1 MSGGAF
7 VMGEKGNMTVS
18 FQSVQAQE
26 DNQVKKLLREV
37 VLALVEK
44 GYNPVNQL
52 VGYLVSGDPAYIT
65 GHKNARNLI
74 QRLERDEIIEE
85 LTNSYL
91 KGII

>member
-1 MSGGAF
+1 
-7 VMGEKGNMTVS
+7 MTVS

-85 LTNSYL
+85 LVNSYL
-91 KGII
+91 KGIV

>member
-1 MSGGAF
+1 MN
-7 VMGEKGNMTVS
+7 EKDNMTVS

-26 DNQVKKLLREV
+26 ENEVKKLLREV

-85 LTNSYL
+85 LANSYL
-91 KGII
+91 KGIV

>member
-1 MSGGAF
+1 
-7 VMGEKGNMTVS
+7 MGDKGNMTVS

-85 LTNSYL
+85 LVNSYL

>member
-1 MSGGAF
+1 MN
-7 VMGEKGNMTVS
+7 EKDNMTVS
-18 FQSVQAQE
+18 FQSIQAQE
-26 DNQVKKLLREV
+26 DNEVKKLLREV

-85 LTNSYL
+85 LANSYL
-91 KGII
+91 KGIV

>member
-1 MSGGAF
+1 MS
-7 VMGEKGNMTVS
+7 EKGNMTVS

-65 GHKNARNLI
+65 GHKNARNMI

-85 LTNSYL
+85 LANSYL

>member
-1 MSGGAF
+1 MN
-7 VMGEKGNMTVS
+7 EKGNMTVS

-26 DNQVKKLLREV
+26 DNEVKKLLREV

-85 LTNSYL
+85 LANSYL

>member
-1 MSGGAF
+1 MN
-7 VMGEKGNMTVS
+7 EKDNMTVS

-26 DNQVKKLLREV
+26 DNEVKKLLREV

-85 LTNSYL
+85 LANSYL
-91 KGII
+91 KGIV

>member
-1 MSGGAF
+1 MS
-7 VMGEKGNMTVS
+7 EKGNMTVS

-85 LTNSYL
+85 LANSYL

>member
-1 MSGGAF
+1 
-7 VMGEKGNMTVS
+7 MGDKGSMTVS

-85 LTNSYL
+85 LANSYL

>member
-1 MSGGAF
+1 
-7 VMGEKGNMTVS
+7 MGEKGNMTVS

-26 DNQVKKLLREV
+26 DKQVKKLLREV

-85 LTNSYL
+85 LANSYL

>member
-1 MSGGAF
+1 
-7 VMGEKGNMTVS
+7 MGEKGNMTVS

-85 LTNSYL
+85 LANSYL

>member
-1 MSGGAF
+1 
-7 VMGEKGNMTVS
+7 MGEKGNMTVS

-52 VGYLVSGDPAYIT
+52 VGYLVTGDPAYIT

-85 LTNSYL
+85 LANSYL

>member
-1 MSGGAF
+1 MS
-7 VMGEKGNMTVS
+7 EKGNMTVS
-18 FQSVQAQE
+18 FESVQAQE

-85 LTNSYL
+85 LANSYL

>member
-1 MSGGAF
+1 MN
-7 VMGEKGNMTVS
+7 EKGNMTVS

-26 DNQVKKLLREV
+26 DNEVKKLLREV
-37 VLALVEK
+37 VVALVEK

-85 LTNSYL
+85 LANSYL

>member
-1 MSGGAF
+1 MDDKS
-7 VMGEKGNMTVS
+7 NLTVS

-65 GHKNARNLI
+65 GHKTARNLI

-85 LTNSYL
+85 LANSYL

>member
-1 MSGGAF
+1 
-7 VMGEKGNMTVS
+7 MGDKGNMTVS

-85 LTNSYL
+85 LANSYL

>member
-1 MSGGAF
+1 
-7 VMGEKGNMTVS
+7 MGDKGNMTVS

-85 LTNSYL
+85 LVNSYL
-91 KGII
+91 KGIV

>member
-1 MSGGAF
+1 
-7 VMGEKGNMTVS
+7 MGDKGNLTVS

-85 LTNSYL
+85 LANSYL